1 MEERKK
7 CNRCKV
13 NLLLTKFNKK
23 RDDTY
28 CKICIECN
36 EKNRIKRQK
45 NKCEHNR
52 QKCRCKECKGFS
64 ICEHNKQK
72 HRCKECKGI
81 TICEHNKIKQRC
93 IECNGISLCEHKKRK
108 LECKECLNFKK
119 CLKFIKQ
126 NIIRCSRRS
135 DKKYNRYDANNF
147 IDMCFLNGLFEDY
160 KKCYHCNIEFTYKNR
175 CKSFVTIERLNNSIG
190 HIKSNCVLACFECN
204 CKKITNNI

>member
-28 CKICIECN
+28 CKLCIECN
-36 EKNRIKRQK
+36 EKNRINKQN
-45 NKCEHNR
+45 NKCEHKKR
-52 QKCRCKECKGFS
+52 KPTCKECGGSQICKHDKQKQTCKICKGSS

-72 HRCKECKGI
+72 YNCKECM
-81 TICEHNKIKQRC
+81 TPE
-93 IECNGISLCEHKKRK
+93 
-108 LECKECLNFKK
+108 K
-119 CLKFIKQ
+119 CLKYIKRFM
-126 NIIRCSRRS
+126 IRHSRSR
-135 DKKYNRYDANNF
+135 DKKHNVYDANNF

-160 KKCYHCNIEFTYKNR
+160 KKCYHCNINFTYKNK

-190 HIKSNCVLACFECN
+190 HIKSNCVLACYECN